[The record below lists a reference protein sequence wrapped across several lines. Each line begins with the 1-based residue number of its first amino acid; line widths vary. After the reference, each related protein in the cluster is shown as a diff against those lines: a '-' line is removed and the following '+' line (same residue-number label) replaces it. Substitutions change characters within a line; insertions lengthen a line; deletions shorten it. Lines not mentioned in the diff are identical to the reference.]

1 MRCLCCNK
9 ELPSD
14 SKCMW
19 HKKCIQSFFGTNEL
33 PDLEL
38 TKKKLDVIALNNVFL
53 GYTVPGVQ
61 KKLSLNLSSNSKKKR
76 LTLVNYP
83 SGYILK
89 PQVDDFKKLP
99 ESEQVVMSLANM
111 VNIKTVPHGLIEIEK
126 GEYAYITK
134 RIDRIIKDDKVEL
147 IAMEDFCQLG
157 QRLSIDKYHGSYEKC
172 ARIIKQYS
180 SQSSLDLG
188 ELFYRLIFCFIV
200 GNSDMH
206 LKNFSLLENDNKYVL
221 SPCYDLVPVNAIM
234 EEDKEETALTL
245 NGKKQNLRR
254 GDFIKFGKSIELSD
268 QAMNKMINYLISF
281 EDKFINEVELSF
293 MEVSQKETLI
303 KIIKERINRLK

>member
-1 MRCLCCNK
+1 
-9 ELPSD
+9 
-14 SKCMW
+14 
-19 HKKCIQSFFGTNEL
+19 
-33 PDLEL
+33 
-38 TKKKLDVIALNNVFL
+38 
-53 GYTVPGVQ
+53 
-61 KKLSLNLSSNSKKKR
+61 
-76 LTLVNYP
+76 
-83 SGYILK
+83 
-89 PQVDDFKKLP
+89 
-99 ESEQVVMSLANM
+99 MSLANM

-126 GEYAYITK
+126 GKYAYITK

-180 SQSSLDLG
+180 SQSSLDLS

-206 LKNFSLLENDNKYVL
+206 LKNFSLIENDNKYVL

-234 EEDKEETALTL
+234 EEDKEEIALTL